1 MSGPSKIL
9 IIDESDERAEILT
22 GGLHDVEHH
31 ELVRLR
37 DMTDL
42 VERIAEIDP
51 DVILI
56 DLENPNRDTI
66 EQMFRVS
73 ETVKR
78 PIAMFVDESDP
89 ATTKKAIRA
98 GISAYVV
105 NGLRQ
110 ERIRPVMEMAVSRF
124 EAYRDLENRAILAER
139 ALEERKVVER
149 AKGILMKRRALPE
162 ADAYA
167 MLRDSARTKGRRLVE
182 VAQSVVLAEE
192 MGV

>member
-22 GGLHDVEHH
+22 AGLHDVEHH